1 MELSKRK
8 INDIVKAI
16 ALLEHVFVK
25 YLLIDVNSNSNYM
38 LLKTNITWK
47 KDASFNNIEW
57 VYLGMRS

>member
-1 MELSKRK
+1 MLPTIISLLFLKCFSMELSKRK

-38 LLKTNITWK
+38 LLKTNIT
-47 KDASFNNIEW
+47 
-57 VYLGMRS
+57 

>member
-38 LLKTNITWK
+38 LLKTNIT
-47 KDASFNNIEW
+47 
-57 VYLGMRS
+57 